1 MGYFIKSFT
10 EVEEDA
16 IHLVS
21 PLECLFEVID
31 CSYISCVSVDLC
43 FLKPCWVSESIL
55 WVSKCVMMWE
65 RIICSR
71 SLHKT
76 EVREMGR

>member
-1 MGYFIKSFT
+1 MRGHELFLLLI
-10 EVEEDA
+10 VV
-16 IHLVS
+16 LV
-21 PLECLFEVID
+21 LVLV
-31 CSYISCVSVDLC
+31 VDLC
-43 FLKPCWVSESIL
+43 FLKPCWVSVSIL
-55 WVSKCVMMWE
+55 WVSQCVMMWE